1 MRASV
6 WWTGHSS
13 TGSPSDP
20 RVFYRSGVISR
31 HNSKDS
37 RTDTPRV
44 NRQITIP
51 QIRVI
56 GPDGDQLGI
65 MSPRDAM
72 SIAYESGLD
81 LVEVAPKA
89 RPPVCRI
96 MDYGKYRYQQS
107 KRKSSSKS
115 AQVEIK
121 TIRLGAKT
129 DTHDLETKLRKAET
143 FLSKG
148 NKVKLEL
155 RMRGREQAHAHR
167 WSEKLLESAE
177 QLSGVSTMTQR
188 PNRSG
193 RMITAM
199 LEPLRNQNPN
209 PNPKESS

>member
-1 MRASV
+1 MPQ
-6 WWTGHSS
+6 
-13 TGSPSDP
+13 TGS
-20 RVFYRSGVISR
+20 
-31 HNSKDS
+31 N
-37 RTDTPRV
+37 
-44 NRQITIP
+44 
-51 QIRVI
+51 
-56 GPDGDQLGI
+56 
-65 MSPRDAM
+65 MA
-72 SIAYESGLD
+72 IAYESGLD

-107 KRKSSSKS
+107 KRKSSSRS

-129 DTHDLETKLRKAET
+129 DTHDLETKLRKAEK

-167 WSEKLLESAE
+167 WAEKLMEIAE
-177 QLSGVSTMTQR
+177 QLSEVSTMTQR

-199 LEPLRNQNPN
+199 LEPVRTQIQT
-209 PNPKESS
+209 PKEPAS

>member
-1 MRASV
+1 MFKRSRA
-6 WWTGHSS
+6 
-13 TGSPSDP
+13 
-20 RVFYRSGVISR
+20 ISR
-31 HNSKDS
+31 QNTKNG
-37 RTDTPRV
+37 RTRDDAPRV

-107 KRKSSSKS
+107 KRKSTSKS

-129 DTHDLETKLRKAET
+129 DTHDLETKLRKAEQ

-148 NKVKLEL
+148 NKVRFEL

-167 WSEKLLESAE
+167 WAEKLLDIAE
-177 QLSGVSTMTQR
+177 QLKEISTLTQR
-188 PNRSG
+188 PNRAG
-193 RMITAM
+193 RTITAM
-199 LEPLRNQNPN
+199 LEPVRNNQ
-209 PNPKESS
+209 SSNNANNTNNKSSS